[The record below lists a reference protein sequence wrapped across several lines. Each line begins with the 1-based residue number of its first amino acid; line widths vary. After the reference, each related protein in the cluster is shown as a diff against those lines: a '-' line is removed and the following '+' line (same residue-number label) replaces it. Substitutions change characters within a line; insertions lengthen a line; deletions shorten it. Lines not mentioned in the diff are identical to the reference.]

1 MNLFWHGMHAP
12 NMFLF
17 RYAYL
22 LSFLVITL
30 AAWGWEKLDQE
41 NILQLVAACLML
53 IALFAIFWGM
63 KGKTTIISKI
73 VPYISHLVSWLSM
86 R

>member
-1 MNLFWHGMHAP
+1 MHAP

-30 AAWGWEKLDQE
+30 AAWGWEKLTRE
-41 NILQLVAACLML
+41 NVLQLVAACLLL
-53 IALFAIFWGM
+53 IASFAIFWG
-63 KGKTTIISKI
+63 
-73 VPYISHLVSWLSM
+73 
-86 R
+86 